1 MTLADD
7 KAALRKEVLAR
18 RNAITPDYREGKN
31 ILLCAQLLRKV
42 DWDELA
48 QRKEMQQWA
57 DAPAEA
63 GTDAAVAVDT
73 ANAGDM
79 NGATAPITV
88 AVYSAMKTEPNVF
101 GFIAMAYNHEARVCY
116 PCMEHLPESEA
127 AAQGRKL
134 HMVLRAVTLDQRDA
148 CPFVTDPLKAFDHDD
163 PALADY
169 PEVAPE
175 ELDLILVP
183 LVAFDDA
190 NNRLGY
196 GGGNYDR
203 LLAQTR
209 KGVQTIG
216 IAYEEQR
223 VDAVPAEPFDKPL
236 QSVVSA

>member
-1 MTLADD
+1 MTLAED
-7 KAALRKEVLAR
+7 KAALRKEVLVR
-18 RNAITPDYREGKN
+18 RDAIAPDYREGKN

-57 DAPAEA
+57 ETPDSADD
-63 GTDAAVAVDT
+63 GGKT
-73 ANAGDM
+73 ANV
-79 NGATAPITV
+79 PLTV
-88 AVYSAMKTEPNVF
+88 AVYAAMKTEPNVF
-101 GFIAMAYNHEARVCY
+101 GFIAMAYNHEAHVCY
-116 PCMEHLPESEA
+116 PCMERLPEAEA
-127 AAQGRKL
+127 ADQGRKL
-134 HMVLRAVTLDQRDA
+134 HMVLRAVTLEQRDD
-148 CPFVTDPLKAFDHDD
+148 CPFITDPLKAFDPGD
-163 PALADY
+163 PALAAY

-175 ELDLILVP
+175 ELDLVLVP

-223 VDAVPAEPFDKPL
+223 VDAVPTEPFDKPL